1 MDIRDLLLHQ
11 IKNNALN
18 GKDYDTVVAGLI
30 VLNNKPYA
38 EIKGYIDELLDL
50 QELQQNEA
58 GELVLVNLDKLTT
71 KPKFENKPSRQ
82 GKQQGRAK
90 GTKSKMGKLIE
101 GKIQGTRGNFAFFI
115 PFDEVKYEDV
125 YIHEKNLNGA
135 LNGDTVSIEAF
146 KNARG
151 YEGRVV
157 QIVERANT
165 KVVGKIQIN
174 KTNAFVVSDD
184 VKLGKDI
191 FVPKSKILNAQ
202 NGDKVVVQINKFFA
216 DKNPEGQV
224 VEVLGK
230 PNEIETEV
238 LSIIRSYNLYE
249 QFPNKVLAAADHV
262 PTEVKP
268 EEHAHRLDLTKE
280 LLFTIDGADARD
292 LDDAVSLKLN
302 EDGTRTLG
310 VHIADVGEY
319 VKLHSVL
326 DDEAFKRATSVYFPN
341 LVLPMLPKKLS
352 NGICSLNEMVE
363 RLTLSVF
370 ITYDQKAAVKDY
382 SIHESIIK
390 SKKRFTYKE
399 VQDVLD
405 GDEEALSKN
414 HSFSETLIE
423 MNKLAKQLNQMRE
436 KRGAIDFD
444 IPEVKIELNETGDV
458 SMVQKRERND
468 SHRLI
473 EAFMIA
479 ANEAVAEHFNKLKM
493 PFVYRIH
500 EKPDE
505 EKMNNFANFVKQ
517 FGIKPEFY
525 AANVAP
531 KDLQKIL
538 GQLEDDDVKYVVN
551 RICLRSLKKAKYY
564 PDCLGHFGLAS
575 TYYCHFTS
583 PIRRYPDLTIHRII
597 KDFLH
602 KKLSGKVF
610 NETKHFVGASSQVSS
625 EREVLA
631 EKAERDVDDLYKVF
645 YMTHHLNETFEGR
658 ISSVTAF
665 GVYVELENT
674 VEGLL
679 RLEDLPADEYTY
691 SEEEYSLTGYNHK
704 FAIGQTLKVQA
715 VRADILARE
724 VDFMLE

>member
-18 GKDYDTVVAGLI
+18 GKDYDTIVAGLC

-38 EIKGYIDELLDL
+38 EIKGYIEELLDL
-50 QELQQNEA
+50 KELEQNSV
-58 GELVLVNLDKLTT
+58 GELLVQNLTT
-71 KPKFENKPSRQ
+71 PQTIRVPKNEFSKFKKGR
-82 GKQQGRAK
+82 RAK
-90 GTKSKMGKLIE
+90 GTKSVRSKLIE
-101 GKIQGTRGNFAFFI
+101 GKIQGARGNFAFFI
-115 PFDEVKYEDV
+115 PFDEVNNEDV
-125 YIHEKNLNGA
+125 YIAEKNLNGA
-135 LNGDTVSIEAF
+135 LNGDTVSVEAY
-146 KNARG
+146 KNQRG

-157 QIVERANT
+157 QIIERANT
-165 KVVGKIQIN
+165 RVVGKIVIN
-174 KTNAFVVSDD
+174 KTNAFVISDD

-191 FVPKSKILNAQ
+191 FVPKSKILTAQ
-202 NGDKVVVQINKFFA
+202 NGDKVVVQINKFFT

-249 QFPNKVLAAADHV
+249 QFPNNVLAAADRA
-262 PTEVKP
+262 PQQVKP
-268 EEHAHRLDLTKE
+268 EDHAHRMDLTKE
-280 LLFTIDGADARD
+280 LMFTIDGADARD
-292 LDDAVSLKLN
+292 LDDAISFKQN
-302 EDGTRTLG
+302 DDGTRTLG

-319 VKLHSVL
+319 VTMHSTM
-326 DDEAFKRATSVYFPN
+326 DEEAFKRATSVYFPN
-341 LVLPMLPKKLS
+341 SVLPMLPKKLS

-370 ITYDQKAAVKDY
+370 VTYDQKASVKDY

-399 VQDVLD
+399 VQAVLD
-405 GDEEALSKN
+405 GEKDALARN
-414 HSFSETLIE
+414 HAFADTLLE
-423 MNKLAKQLNQMRE
+423 MNKLAKQLEKLRE

-444 IPEVKIELNETGDV
+444 IPEVKIELNATGDV
-458 SMVQKRERND
+458 LTVQKRERND

-473 EAFMIA
+473 ESFMIA
-479 ANEAVAEHFNKLKM
+479 ANEAVAEHFNKLKL
-493 PFVYRIH
+493 PFVYRVH

-505 EKMNNFANFVKQ
+505 EKMNNFATFVKE
-517 FGIKPEFY
+517 FGIKPEFVP
-525 AANVAP
+525 ANVAP

-538 GQLEDDDVKYVVN
+538 TQLQDENVKYVVN

-597 KDFLH
+597 KDYLH
-602 KKLSGKVF
+602 GKLNGKLLG
-610 NETKHFVGASSQVSS
+610 ETKHFVGASSQTSS

-631 EKAERDVDDLYKVF
+631 ERAERDVDDLYKVF

-658 ISSVTAF
+658 INSVTAY
-665 GVYVELENT
+665 GVYVELDNT

-679 RLEDLPADEYTY
+679 RLEDLPADEYKF
-691 SEEEYSLTGYNHK
+691 SETEYSLTGFNNKYS
-704 FAIGQTLKVQA
+704 IGQTVKVQA
-715 VRADILARE
+715 VRADILSRE
-724 VDFMLE
+724 IDFMLE